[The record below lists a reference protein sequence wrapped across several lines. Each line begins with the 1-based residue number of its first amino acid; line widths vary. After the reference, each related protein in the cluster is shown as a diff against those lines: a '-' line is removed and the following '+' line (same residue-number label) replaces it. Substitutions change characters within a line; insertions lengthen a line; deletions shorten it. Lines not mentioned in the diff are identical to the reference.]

1 MMNKIKTTWQGEMQF
16 ESENP
21 TGNTLFIN
29 DGSASDKK
37 VYTPKALMLSA
48 LGGCTG
54 LDVASL
60 IKKMR
65 LEVAD
70 FNVQVDAEL
79 TEEHPKYYHKVW
91 VTYNFYGSDL
101 NQEKL
106 KKIVDL
112 SLERYCGVTAMFE
125 KFAELIID
133 IKYHEN

>member
-1 MMNKIKTTWQGEMQF
+1 MINKVKTTWQGDMQF

-29 DGSASDKK
+29 DGSESEKE

-65 LEVAD
+65 LDVTD
-70 FNVQVDAEL
+70 FNVQVDGEL

-101 NQEKL
+101 QEDKL
-106 KKIVDL
+106 KKVVDL
-112 SLERYCGVTAMFE
+112 SLEKYCGVTAMFE
-125 KFAELIID
+125 KFADLIID
-133 IKYHEN
+133 IEYH

>member
-1 MMNKIKTTWQGEMQF
+1 MMNKVRTTWQGEMQF

-21 TGNTLFIN
+21 TGNKLFIN
-29 DGSASDKK
+29 DGSTSDDV

-65 LEVAD
+65 LTVAD

-79 TEEHPKYYHKVW
+79 TDEHPKYYHKVW

-101 NQEKL
+101 NEEKL
-106 KKIVDL
+106 KKVVDL

-125 KFAELIID
+125 KFADLIID
-133 IKYHEN
+133 IKYHNN

>member
-1 MMNKIKTTWQGEMQF
+1 MINKIKTTWQGEMLF

-21 TGNTLFIN
+21 SGNTLFIN
-29 DGSASDKK
+29 DGNESPKE

-70 FNVQVDAEL
+70 FNVQVDGEL

-91 VTYNFYGSDL
+91 VTYNFYGSNL

-125 KFAELIID
+125 KFAELIIA
-133 IKYHEN
+133 IKYHDQ

>member
-1 MMNKIKTTWQGEMQF
+1 MMNKVKTTWQGEMQF

-29 DGSASDKK
+29 DGSASDKT

-65 LEVAD
+65 LEVANFD
-70 FNVQVDAEL
+70 VQVDAEL

-91 VTYNFYGSDL
+91 VTYNFYGTNL
-101 NQEKL
+101 NEEKL

-133 IKYHEN
+133 IKYHRN

>member
-1 MMNKIKTTWQGEMQF
+1 MMNKVRTTWQGEMQF

-21 TGNTLFIN
+21 TGNKLFIN
-29 DGSASDKK
+29 DGSASDDV

-65 LEVAD
+65 LTVAD

-79 TEEHPKYYHKVW
+79 TDEHPKYYHKVW

-101 NQEKL
+101 NEEKL
-106 KKIVDL
+106 KKVVDL

-125 KFAELIID
+125 KFADLIID
-133 IKYHEN
+133 IKYHSN

>member
-1 MMNKIKTTWQGEMQF
+1 MINKVRTSWQGGMQF

-21 TGNTLFIN
+21 TGNKLLIN
-29 DGSASDKK
+29 DGSESSDM

-65 LEVAD
+65 LEVKD

-101 NQEKL
+101 NEEKL
-106 KKIVDL
+106 QKIVDL
-112 SLERYCGVTAMFE
+112 SLEKYCGVTAMFE
-125 KFAELIID
+125 KFADLEIEL
-133 IKYHEN
+133 KYHKI

>member
-21 TGNTLFIN
+21 TGNTLYIN
-29 DGSASDKK
+29 DGSDSDKK
-37 VYTPKALMLSA
+37 VYAPKALMLSA

-91 VTYNFYGSDL
+91 VTYNFYGADL
-101 NQEKL
+101 NEEKL

-133 IKYHEN
+133 IKYHQG